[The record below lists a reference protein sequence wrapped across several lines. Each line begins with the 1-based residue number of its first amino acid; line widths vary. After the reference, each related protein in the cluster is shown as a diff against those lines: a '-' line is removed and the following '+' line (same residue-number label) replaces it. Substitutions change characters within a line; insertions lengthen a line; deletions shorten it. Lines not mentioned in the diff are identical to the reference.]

1 MFAQGLAKFSDI
13 CHNENVNKNRG
24 IWMSGSMMER
34 LEENKFLI
42 TQSPN
47 HLITFKNVCCGFHL
61 NNILTILTPLTFT
74 LCDRAE
80 TLAMTAF
87 AGGGLKL

>member
-1 MFAQGLAKFSDI
+1 MT
-13 CHNENVNKNRG
+13 
-24 IWMSGSMMER
+24 GSMMER

-47 HLITFKNVCCGFHL
+47 HLITLKNVCLGFHPS
-61 NNILTILTPLTFT
+61 NILTPLTFAP
-74 LCDRAE
+74 CDRAE

-87 AGGGLKL
+87 ARGGGAKL